1 VDISKQTVFA
11 SIHSE
16 QFKYSTRKV
25 NDSHCLKSRCGKDL
39 IETQALYLHLKCNK
53 RRRMKYKEIKK
64 KEITRCRIPTA
75 HHGGGPKVLFI

>member
-64 KEITRCRIPTA
+64 RRNN
-75 HHGGGPKVLFI
+75 